1 MAKMKQDKKM
11 KRVII
16 KSIIGMDTKSL
27 NLLRRNIDDTGLKS
41 DVMSRQKGF
50 ATKIS
55 VPKQLISVT
64 YIQVVLT

>member
-16 KSIIGMDTKSL
+16 KSITGMDAKSL
-27 NLLRRNIDDTGLKS
+27 NLLRSNIDDIGLKS